1 MRNSE
6 IRKSAE
12 FLAAET
18 RRLAD
23 ALRITAPIGE
33 EVEQKLFQV
42 ERSRIVTKVH
52 DSEIVFVVADCDS
65 EARIKASKGW
75 NVDDVTEVQRKLIF

>member
-42 ERSRIVTKVH
+42 KRSRMQKGLIE
-52 DSEIVFVVADCDS
+52 SEIVFVVAGCS
-65 EARIKASKGW
+65 GEAENKALKGW
-75 NVDDVTEVQRKLIF
+75 CVDEVIEVSRKIIF

>member
-1 MRNSE
+1 MQNSE

-12 FLAAET
+12 FLAVET

-23 ALRITAPIGE
+23 ALRVTAPIGE

-42 ERSRIVTKVH
+42 KRSRMVNGLIES
-52 DSEIVFVVADCDS
+52 DIVFAIAGCS
-65 EARIKASKGW
+65 GEAENKTLKGW
-75 NVDDVTEVQRKLIF
+75 CVDEVVEVSRKVIF